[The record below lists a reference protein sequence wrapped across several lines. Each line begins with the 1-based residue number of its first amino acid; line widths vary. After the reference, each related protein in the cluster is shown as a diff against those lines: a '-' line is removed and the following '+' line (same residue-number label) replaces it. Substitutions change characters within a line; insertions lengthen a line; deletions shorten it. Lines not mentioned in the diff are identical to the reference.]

1 MKYTAGIPGK
11 SAAIDRLRSGEIRLP
26 PVAFDVVETSVRAE
40 SRLECC
46 DALVSATWGTNRYT
60 YALRYRNRST
70 PKAFAEA
77 LSGLRDLVQKP
88 GTYPMLMVP
97 YLSPQQLTEL
107 EITGISGIDLCGN
120 GVVIAPGQ
128 LCVVRTGQPNRYPQS
143 EPIKNVYR
151 GNSSIVAR
159 VFLARPRFDTLQQVA
174 KEIETRFGRVTLPT
188 VSKVVSRL
196 DQDLCVR
203 KSKQEIR
210 LLQPESLLE
219 RLVENYRPPRVDR
232 RFVGECDME
241 TPAILEALSIGTRGT
256 PFRCMASGSTSLSR
270 YAIMA
275 REQKTQIYCSNLSQ
289 ACTLFGTGIRETSR
303 FANVEFL
310 ETSDDSVYFDARV
323 ENDISWAPPTQVYLE
338 LMTGDKRDRETAEQ
352 VRGRILEELRT
363 QEEQPP

>member
-1 MKYTAGIPGK
+1 MKYTADIPGK
-11 SAAIDRLRSGEIRLP
+11 NAAIDRLRSGEIRLP
-26 PVAFDVVETSVRAE
+26 PVAFDVVETWVRTE
-40 SRLECC
+40 IGLEGC
-46 DALVSATWGTNRYT
+46 DALVSATWGANRHT

-77 LSGLRDLVQKP
+77 LSGLRDLVRKP
-88 GTYPMLMVP
+88 GISPMLMVP

-107 EITGISGIDLCGN
+107 EITGVSGIDLCGN

-151 GNSSIVAR
+151 GNSAIVAR
-159 VFLARPRFDTLQQVA
+159 AFLARPRFGTLQQVA

-196 DQDLCVR
+196 DQDLYVR
-203 KSKQEIR
+203 KTKQEIR

-241 TPAILEALSIGTRGT
+241 TAAILKTLSTSTRGT
-256 PFRCMASGSTSLSR
+256 PFRCMASGSTSLNH

-275 REQKTQIYCSNLSQ
+275 REQKTQVYCSNLSK
-289 ACTLFGTGIRETSR
+289 ACALLGPGLRETSR
-303 FANVEFL
+303 FANVEL
-310 ETSDDSVYFDARV
+310 IETGDDWVYFDARV
-323 ENDISWAPPTQVYLE
+323 KDGIPWAPPTQVYLE
-338 LMTGDKRDRETAEQ
+338 LMTGDKRDRETAGQ
-352 VRGRILEELRT
+352 VRGRILEELRS
-363 QEEQPP
+363 QETE